1 MAHAICER
9 CMLVK
14 RYPLKHETLLI
25 YLACFITRAFHTNMY
40 SRAIVSRLLE
50 NHVVWN
56 EKYVLV
62 LHLVTVILHGRF
74 YVTRIQILLGAICM
88 YSLMFAAGQRLTIF
102 SHTPHRLPLL
112 TKHIYFQE
120 LGEHG
125 KGKDF
130 ISLGLQNGHLVFRW
144 LSPVVL
150 LTSEGVWY
158 IYFQLM
164 LLL

>member
-25 YLACFITRAFHTNMY
+25 YLACFITCAFHANMY
-40 SRAIVSRLLE
+40 SRTITSCFWRTTWFEMKSMCLYCILSLLFILIYTAI
-50 NHVVWN
+50 
-56 EKYVLV
+56 
-62 LHLVTVILHGRF
+62 RF
-74 YVTRIQILLGAICM
+74 YVTQIMLGAFCM
-88 YSLMFAAGQRLTIF
+88 YSFMFAAGQQFTVFI
-102 SHTPHRLPLL
+102 HTTHLLPLL

-144 LSPVVL
+144 LSPVTL
-150 LTSEGVWY
+150 
-158 IYFQLM
+158 
-164 LLL
+164 